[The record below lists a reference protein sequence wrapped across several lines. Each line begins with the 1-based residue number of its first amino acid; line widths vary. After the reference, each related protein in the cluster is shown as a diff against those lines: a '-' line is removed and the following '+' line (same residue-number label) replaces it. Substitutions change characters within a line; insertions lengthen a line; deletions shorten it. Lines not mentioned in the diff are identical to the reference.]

1 MPWSKKISKA
11 IKKES
16 KIYFYDWTMVRDRGA
31 CFENLMAVALLRLV
45 CRWNELGLGDFDLR
59 YVRNHQGKEVD
70 FLIVKD
76 LAPFALFEAKES
88 QVEPARS
95 GTYFQTRLQVPYF
108 QVVEQCTLAG
118 TQVRDTR
125 HTQCILIGGCMGSLA

>member
-76 LAPFALFEAKES
+76 LEPFALFEAKES

-108 QVVEQCTLAG
+108 QVVEQFDGVEAWPDNRYTVGAARFL
-118 TQVRDTR
+118 
-125 HTQCILIGGCMGSLA
+125 SLVG